1 MTPGRLPR
9 IARWTTPRRVISS
22 STRTACS
29 TPRRETPITSE
40 PAPSAPQRSLWR
52 LFKAHFWPH
61 RAWFFGGTA
70 LALLTALWGIGY
82 VAVLDYVGNSL
93 QNQMTGEGGSGS
105 TAWIWTGILVIIA
118 LTVARSLSMYG
129 MTLLNNTGVQRGL
142 VSVQTVQYDALVDGD
157 YARIA
162 ADASGSFVSRFISD
176 VISIREAALRFANN
190 FTKSLA
196 TVIGVLA
203 WLFWKDWQLA
213 LIIAVVYP
221 LALGPVVSLGN
232 SVRKRAKKAAEQT
245 GEVTSLLSE
254 GFQSARVV
262 KAYGL
267 EGWQKARA
275 QKSFAERSSLF
286 LKVLSKRAGVDPVLE
301 VFGGLALAALLGFV
315 AWRISQGENTLG
327 DLLGVIGAVAVAAPE
342 VRALGSISAVAQ
354 EGAAAA
360 DRVFEIVDAAPRV
373 ADKPGALGLEGVRGE
388 VSFEDVHFS
397 YPDGTE
403 ALRGLSFS
411 ASPGETVALVGASGA
426 GKSTV
431 FNLLMR
437 LYDPSSGAVR
447 LDGLDIRDAKGSHL
461 RQHMALV
468 AQDAALFDDT
478 IENNIALGKPDGR
491 RAEVVLAAE
500 RANAKDFIEALPL
513 GYGAPAGEMGR
524 NLSGGQRQ
532 RVALARAFIRNAP
545 ILLLDEATSALD
557 AESEAKVQD
566 ALLGFSDGR
575 TVLIIAHRLSTVRA
589 ADRIIVMEDG
599 RAVEEG
605 THAGLMAKGGVYK
618 RLVELQ
624 LS

>member
-1 MTPGRLPR
+1 M
-9 IARWTTPRRVISS
+9 PRRAISS
-22 STRTACS
+22 CTRTVCS
-29 TPRRETPITSE
+29 TLRRETPITSE
-40 PAPSAPQRSLWR
+40 PAQPAPQRSLWR
-52 LFKAHFWPH
+52 LLKAHFWPQK
-61 RAWFFGGTA
+61 AWFIGGTA

-93 QNQMTGEGGSGS
+93 QLQMTGEGGG
-105 TAWIWTGILVIIA
+105 APAGWIWTGIIAIIA
-118 LTVARSLSMYG
+118 LTAARSLSMYG

-142 VSVQTVQYDALVDGD
+142 VSVQTVQYDALTDGD

-176 VISIREAALRFANN
+176 VLSIREAALRFANN

-196 TVIGVLA
+196 TVLGVLA

-232 SVRKRAKKAAEQT
+232 SVRKRAKEAAEQT
-245 GEVTSLLSE
+245 GEITSLLSE

-267 EGWQKARA
+267 EGWQKDRA
-275 QKSFAERSSLF
+275 KRGFAERSRLF

-315 AWRISQGENTLG
+315 ALRISQGENTLG

-360 DRVFEIVDAAPRV
+360 DRVFEIVDARPEV
-373 ADKPGALGLEGVRGE
+373 GDKPGALKLDSARGE
-388 VSFEDVHFS
+388 IEFRDVRFA

-403 ALRGLSFS
+403 ALKGLTFS
-411 ASPGETVALVGASGA
+411 ARPGETVAFVGASGA

-437 LYDPSSGAVR
+437 LYDASAGEI
-447 LDGLDIRDAKGSHL
+447 GLDTLNVRDVTGSSL
-461 RQHMALV
+461 RQQMALV

-478 IENNIALGKPDGR
+478 VARNIALGRMGASKAEIEAAA
-491 RAEVVLAAE
+491 RA
-500 RANAKDFIEALPL
+500 ANAHDFILALPG
-513 GYGAPAGEMGR
+513 GYDAPAGELGR

-532 RVALARAFIRNAP
+532 RIALARAILRGAP

-557 AESEAKVQD
+557 AENEAKVQD
-566 ALLGFSDGR
+566 ALTGFARGR
-575 TVLIIAHRLSTVRA
+575 TVLVIAHRLSTVRA

-605 THAGLMAKGGVYK
+605 THERLMAQGGVYK

>member
-1 MTPGRLPR
+1 M
-9 IARWTTPRRVISS
+9 
-22 STRTACS
+22 RTACS
-29 TPRRETPITSE
+29 TRRPETPITSE
-40 PAPSAPQRSLWR
+40 PAPAAPRRSLWR
-52 LFKAHFWPH
+52 LARTHFWPH
-61 RAWFFGGTA
+61 KAWFIGGTL

-82 VAVLDYVGNSL
+82 VAVLDYVGNAL
-93 QNQMTGEGGSGS
+93 QRQITGAE
-105 TAWIWTGILVIIA
+105 TAAGTDWIWTGIIAIIL
-118 LTVARSLSMYG
+118 LTAARSLSMYG

-142 VSVQTVQYDALVDGD
+142 VSVQTAQFDALTDGD
-157 YARIA
+157 HARISGA
-162 ADASGSFVSRFISD
+162 ASGSFVSRFISD

-196 TVIGVLA
+196 TVIGVLI

-254 GFQSARVV
+254 GFQSARIV

-267 EGWQKARA
+267 EDWQKARA
-275 QKSFAERSSLF
+275 AKGFAERSRLF

-301 VFGGLALAALLGFV
+301 VFGGIALAALLGFV
-315 AWRISQGENTLG
+315 AWRISEGQNTLG

-360 DRVFEIVDAAPRV
+360 DRVYEIVDAAPQV
-373 ADKPGALGLEGVRGE
+373 ADGPGAMGLTSADGE
-388 VSFEDVHFS
+388 IRFEDVHFA
-397 YPDGTE
+397 YPDGTP
-403 ALRGLSFS
+403 ALKGLSFI
-411 ASPGETVALVGASGA
+411 ASPGETVAIVGASGA

-437 LYDPSSGAVR
+437 LYEPASGAVKI
-447 LDGLDIRDAKGSHL
+447 DGLDIRTLTGASL
-461 RQHMALV
+461 RAQLALV

-478 IENNIALGKPDGR
+478 AANNIRLGRLD
-491 RAEVVLAAE
+491 AAPEEIE
-500 RANAKDFIEALPL
+500 RAAKAAHAHEFILALPGGYDAPVGEL
-513 GYGAPAGEMGR
+513 GR
-524 NLSGGQRQ
+524 SLSGGQRQ
-532 RVALARAFIRNAP
+532 RIALARAILRGAP
-545 ILLLDEATSALD
+545 VLLLDEATSALD
-557 AESEAKVQD
+557 AESEAKVQA
-566 ALLGFSDGR
+566 ALSEFGRGR
-575 TVLIIAHRLSTVRA
+575 TVLVIAHRLSTVRA
-589 ADRIIVMEDG
+589 ASRIIVMEEG
-599 RAVEEG
+599 RAIEEG
-605 THAGLMAKGGVYK
+605 THETLMAKGGAYK

>member
-1 MTPGRLPR
+1 MPKR
-9 IARWTTPRRVISS
+9 AISS
-22 STRTACS
+22 CTRTVCS
-29 TPRRETPITSE
+29 TPRREIPITSE
-40 PAPSAPQRSLWR
+40 PAQPAPQRSLWR
-52 LFKAHFWPH
+52 LFRAHFWPQK
-61 RAWFFGGTA
+61 AWFIGGTA

-93 QNQMTGEGGSGS
+93 QLQMTGEDGGAPAG
-105 TAWIWTGILVIIA
+105 WIWTGIIAIIA
-118 LTVARSLSMYG
+118 LTAARSLSMYG

-142 VSVQTVQYDALVDGD
+142 VSVQTVQYDALTDGD

-176 VISIREAALRFANN
+176 VLSIREAALRFANN

-196 TVIGVLA
+196 TVLGVLA

-245 GEVTSLLSE
+245 GEITSLLSE

-267 EGWQKARA
+267 EGWQKDRARRG
-275 QKSFAERSSLF
+275 FAERSRLF

-360 DRVFEIVDAAPRV
+360 DRVFEIVDARPSV
-373 ADKPGALGLEGVRGE
+373 ADKPGALKLESARGE
-388 VSFEDVHFS
+388 VEFRDVRFT
-397 YPDGTE
+397 YPDGSE
-403 ALRGLSFS
+403 ALKGLTFT
-411 ASPGETVALVGASGA
+411 ARPGETVAFVGASGA

-437 LYDPSSGAVR
+437 LYDASSGE
-447 LDGLDIRDAKGSHL
+447 IRIDTLNIQDVTGGSL
-461 RQHMALV
+461 RQQMALV

-478 IENNIALGKPDGR
+478 VARNIALGRMGASVAEIEAAA
-491 RAEVVLAAE
+491 RA
-500 RANAKDFIEALPL
+500 ANAHEFILALPG
-513 GYGAPAGEMGR
+513 GYDAPAGELGR

-532 RVALARAFIRNAP
+532 RVALARAILRGAP

-566 ALLGFSDGR
+566 ALAGFARGR
-575 TVLIIAHRLSTVRA
+575 TVLVIAHRLSTVRA

-605 THAGLMAKGGVYK
+605 THDSLMAAGGVYK

>member
-1 MTPGRLPR
+1 MLDYIGNALQQQISGEGEGPDRNWIWFG
-9 IARWTTPRRVISS
+9 IAAI
-22 STRTACS
+22 
-29 TPRRETPITSE
+29 I
-40 PAPSAPQRSLWR
+40 
-52 LFKAHFWPH
+52 
-61 RAWFFGGTA
+61 G
-70 LALLTALWGIGY
+70 LTA
-82 VAVLDYVGNSL
+82 
-93 QNQMTGEGGSGS
+93 
-105 TAWIWTGILVIIA
+105 
-118 LTVARSLSMYG
+118 ARSLSMYG

-142 VSVQTVQYDALVDGD
+142 VSVQTVQYDALTDGD
-157 YARIA
+157 FARVSGA
-162 ADASGSFVSRFISD
+162 ASGSFVSRFISD

-190 FTKSLA
+190 FTRSLA

-232 SVRKRAKKAAEQT
+232 AVRKRAKKAAEQT

-254 GFQSARVV
+254 GFQSARIV

-275 QKSFAERSSLF
+275 QRGFAERSRLF

-315 AWRISQGENTLG
+315 TWRISQGENTLG

-360 DRVFEIVDAAPRV
+360 DRVFEIVDAAPKV
-373 ADKPGALGLEGVRGE
+373 ADKPGALKMEGAAGSVAFRAVR
-388 VSFEDVHFS
+388 FA

-403 ALRGLSFS
+403 ALKGLSF
-411 ASPGETVALVGASGA
+411 AADPGETVAFVGASGA

-437 LYDPSSGAVR
+437 LYDASSGSISIDR
-447 LDGLDIRDAKGSHL
+447 LDVRDVTGDSL
-461 RQHMALV
+461 RRNMALV
-468 AQDAALFDDT
+468 SQDSALFDDT
-478 IENNIALGKPDGR
+478 IANNIALGRLDASPAEIEAAA
-491 RAEVVLAAE
+491 RA
-500 RANAKDFIEALPL
+500 ANAHDFILAMPG
-513 GYGAPAGEMGR
+513 GYDAPAGEMGR

-532 RVALARAFIRNAP
+532 RIALARAILRDAP

-557 AESEAKVQD
+557 AESEAKVQE
-566 ALLGFSDGR
+566 ALARFARTR
-575 TVLIIAHRLSTVRA
+575 TVLVIAHRLSTVRA

-605 THAGLMAKGGVYK
+605 THESLMALGGVYK

>member
-1 MTPGRLPR
+1 
-9 IARWTTPRRVISS
+9 
-22 STRTACS
+22 
-29 TPRRETPITSE
+29 
-40 PAPSAPQRSLWR
+40 
-52 LFKAHFWPH
+52 
-61 RAWFFGGTA
+61 
-70 LALLTALWGIGY
+70 
-82 VAVLDYVGNSL
+82 
-93 QNQMTGEGGSGS
+93 
-105 TAWIWTGILVIIA
+105 
-118 LTVARSLSMYG
+118 MYG

-196 TVIGVLA
+196 TVFGVLA

-245 GEVTSLLSE
+245 GEITSLLSE

-262 KAYGL
+262 KAFGL

-275 QKSFAERSSLF
+275 QKGFAERSSLF
-286 LKVLSKRAGVDPVLE
+286 LNVLTKRAGVDPVLE

-360 DRVFEIVDAAPRV
+360 DRVFEIVDAAPGV
-373 ADKPGALGLEGVRGE
+373 ADKKGALSISDLRGE
-388 VSFEDVHFS
+388 ICFEDVHFS
-397 YPDGTE
+397 YPDGTS
-403 ALRGLSFS
+403 ALRGLSFT
-411 ASPGETVALVGASGA
+411 ARAGEKVAFVGASGA

-431 FNLLMR
+431 FNLLLR
-437 LYDPSSGAVR
+437 LYDSTSGSVR
-447 LDGLDIRDAKGSHL
+447 LDRLDVRDVTGTSL
-461 RQHMALV
+461 RRQMALV

-478 IENNIALGKPDGR
+478 IGANIALGAPGASPD
-491 RAEVVLAAE
+491 AVHLAA
-500 RANAKDFIEALPL
+500 RAAYADEFISALPL
-513 GYGAPAGEMGR
+513 GYDSPAGEMGR

-532 RVALARAFIRNAP
+532 RIALARAILRDAP

-557 AESEAKVQD
+557 AESEYKVQD
-566 ALLGFSDGR
+566 ALARFSLGR

-589 ADRIIVMEDG
+589 ADRIIVMEEG

-605 THAGLMAKGGVYK
+605 THDSLMAKGGVYK

>member
-1 MTPGRLPR
+1 M
-9 IARWTTPRRVISS
+9 
-22 STRTACS
+22 RTACS

-40 PAPSAPQRSLWR
+40 PAPAPETARPRRSLWR

-61 RAWFFGGTA
+61 KAWFIGGTA

-82 VAVLDYVGNSL
+82 VAVLDFVGNSL
-93 QNQMTGEGGSGS
+93 QRQMTGEGGGAPSG
-105 TAWIWTGILVIIA
+105 WIWTGILAIIG
-118 LTVARSLSMYG
+118 LTVGRSLSMYG

-142 VSVQTVQYDALVDGD
+142 VSVQTVQYDALTDGD

-232 SVRKRAKKAAEQT
+232 SVRKRAKRAAEQT
-245 GEVTSLLSE
+245 GEITSLLSE

-267 EGWQKARA
+267 EDWQKARA
-275 QKSFAERSSLF
+275 KQGFAERSRLF

-360 DRVFEIVDAAPRV
+360 DRVYDIVDAPTAV
-373 ADKPGALGLEGVRGE
+373 ADRPGALTLEGAAGAVTFRDVR
-388 VSFEDVHFS
+388 FS

-403 ALRGLSFS
+403 ALKGLSFTTR
-411 ASPGETVALVGASGA
+411 PGETVAFVGASGA

-437 LYDPSSGAVR
+437 LYDATSGQVLIDQLDVR
-447 LDGLDIRDAKGSHL
+447 DVTGRSL
-461 RQHMALV
+461 RANMALV
-468 AQDAALFDDT
+468 SQDAALFDDT
-478 IENNIALGKPDGR
+478 IANNIALGRLGAPRGHV
-491 RAEVVLAAE
+491 EAAAKS
-500 RANAKDFIEALPL
+500 ANAHDFIQTLPG
-513 GYGAPAGEMGR
+513 GYDAPAGEMGR

-532 RVALARAFIRNAP
+532 RIALARAILRNAP

-566 ALLGFSDGR
+566 ALSQFARTR

-605 THAGLMAKGGVYK
+605 THESLMAQGGVYR